1 MSSLSNPTDSS
12 SPKRL
17 TSVGAFGAG
26 SLVAL
31 VTAANASA
39 NIIVFDD
46 SLDSFSGNVTNGAD
60 APWNGDWNVDGSGGR
75 EFRFSFNNPITA
87 SSPAY
92 MLLAPNGAGNGIATG
107 AGGKLLALSNGPGQM
122 VGTNLNFKST
132 NSISSLL
139 YSYAQNSISL
149 YFKNATGFTFG
160 NTSYLGFQF
169 NPSGSL
175 TLYGWAE
182 VTFTADNQ
190 GSITVHRWAYDDS
203 GAAIQV
209 GAVPEPAAAATGL
222 GLLALGAA
230 GLRRKRWLKRNR
242 G

>member
-1 MSSLSNPTDSS
+1 M
-12 SPKRL
+12 
-17 TSVGAFGAG
+17 
-26 SLVAL
+26 AL
-31 VTAANASA
+31 VSAANASA

-60 APWNGDWNVDGSGGR
+60 APWNGSWNIDGSGGN
-75 EFRFSFNNPITA
+75 EFSFAFNSGTT
-87 SSPAY
+87 SSAAY
-92 MLLAPNGAGNGIATG
+92 MHLAPSGGVVGIATNG
-107 AGGKLLALSNGPGQM
+107 GGKLLALSNGPGQM
-122 VGTNLNFKST
+122 VGTNLNFKASQV
-132 NSISSLL
+132 SSLL

-149 YFKNATGFTFG
+149 YFKSATGFVFG
-160 NTSYLGFQF
+160 NTSYVGFQF

-182 VTFTADNQ
+182 VTFTTANQ

-230 GLRRKRWLKRNR
+230 GLRRSRWLKRNR
-242 G
+242 RQP